1 MVELTLAAS
10 VEKER
15 IMTVRTSQVAQIIG
29 DKSYQR
35 RIAEALDAALE
46 RAKQAEAEEGVKTLD
61 LASGRYIIFSD
72 HHKGIRNGADD
83 FRRCERAYNAALAYY
98 FTAGH
103 TLVVLGDVEEL
114 WEERP
119 VPVLKTYEHTFE
131 LEACFHQEGRY
142 LRFWG
147 NHDDEWQYGDRVK
160 GLLVPRYG
168 GQELKVQECLRIK
181 VMDGDQ
187 ELGVLFLAHG
197 HQGSA
202 ASDKWALVSK
212 LIVRYI
218 WRPIQRLIRFSF
230 NTPATD
236 WRLRERHNIAMYLWA
251 EKQENLALIAGHTH
265 RPVFKSLSHAGQI
278 KEELD
283 GLEAQF
289 KASPDDQQLQDKVNA
304 LAAELE
310 WVRAQG
316 NQKPGVEGMKIVPMV
331 NPCYFNTGCCS
342 YFDGDVT
349 GIEIADGEIR
359 LVRWPDDQDEPKPQI
374 LTQAPL
380 RDVFAAL

>member
-1 MVELTLAAS
+1 
-10 VEKER
+10 
-15 IMTVRTSQVAQIIG
+15 MTVRTSEVAQIIG
-29 DKSYQR
+29 DESYQR

-46 RAKQAEAEEGVKTLD
+46 RAKQAEAEEEVKTLD

-98 FTAGH
+98 LRTGH
-103 TLVVLGDVEEL
+103 TLAVLGDVEEL

-119 VPVLKTYEHTFE
+119 VPVLKTYERTFE
-131 LEACFHQEGRY
+131 LETHFHQEGRY
-142 LRFWG
+142 LRLWG

-160 GLLVPRYG
+160 GLLAPRYG
-168 GQELKVQECLRIK
+168 GQEIKVQECLRIK

-187 ELGVLFLAHG
+187 KLGVLFLVHG

-202 ASDKWALVSK
+202 ASDKWAPVSK
-212 LIVRYI
+212 LFVRYV
-218 WRPIQRLIRFSF
+218 WRPIQRLTRFSF
-230 NTPATD
+230 NTPAED
-236 WRLRERHNIAMYLWA
+236 WKLRERHNIAMYLWA
-251 EKQENLALIAGHTH
+251 EKQENLVLIAGHTH
-265 RPVFKSLSHAGQI
+265 RPVFKSQSHAGQI

-283 GLEAQF
+283 GLEAQL
-289 KASPDDQQLQDKVNA
+289 KTSPDDQQFQDKVSV

-310 WVRAQG
+310 WVRAQE

-331 NPCYFNTGCCS
+331 KPCYFNTGCCS
-342 YFDGDVT
+342 YLDGEVT